1 MEGEGRPPEGRPSRG
16 GRGLPPASRNRR
28 RGGGGQQHGQGGQ
41 GGQKQQ
47 DRGGGEKKGTS
58 ITKVSDR
65 WASGSKTGRK
75 KGRHRPWLPACLLPH
90 ATVLPHV

>member
-28 RGGGGQQHGQGGQ
+28 RGGGGGQQHGQGGQ

-65 WASGSKTGRK
+65 WASGSKTGRRAAT
-75 KGRHRPWLPACLLPH
+75 GHACLPACLPH